1 MDKKEILKHIDHTLL
16 KAVATW
22 EDIKVLCDEAIE
34 YGTASVC
41 VPACYISR
49 IHETY
54 GDKIN
59 ICTVV
64 GFPLGY
70 SVTEA
75 KVLETRK
82 AIEDG
87 ANEIDMVINIS
98 DVKNG
103 DFEKVTKEI
112 AALKEACG
120 DKILKVIIETCYL
133 TEEEK
138 IAMCKSVTEAGADYI
153 KTSTGFGTAG
163 ATIEDIRLFKK
174 YIGPNVKMK
183 AAGGVKTVADLE
195 MFINEGCDR
204 IQLYRWRLETTVFIG
219 HDNEFVTPDSASII
233 IQTHIGRIA
242 QAVPLVKRITCIR
255 QHVSDIKTVA
265 IVFKFLLFVHCV
277 L

>member
-1 MDKKEILKHIDHTLL
+1 MERKEILKHIDYTLL

-49 IHETY
+49 IHEAY
-54 GDKIN
+54 GNKIN

-75 KVLETRK
+75 KVLETKK

-103 DFEKVTKEI
+103 DYDKVTKEI

-138 IAMCKSVTEAGADYI
+138 IAMCKAVTEAGADYI

-174 YIGPNVKMK
+174 HIGPNIKMK
-183 AAGGVKTVADLE
+183 AAGGVKSIADLE
-195 MFINEGCDR
+195 MFIGEGCDR
-204 IQLYRWRLETTVFIG
+204 IGTS
-219 HDNEFVTPDSASII
+219 SAVNMLK
-233 IQTHIGRIA
+233 GEE
-242 QAVPLVKRITCIR
+242 
-255 QHVSDIKTVA
+255 IKGY
-265 IVFKFLLFVHCV
+265 
-277 L
+277 

>member
-1 MDKKEILKHIDHTLL
+1 MERKEILKHIDHTLL

-49 IHETY
+49 IHKTY
-54 GDKIN
+54 GNKIN

-75 KVLETRK
+75 KVLETKK

-103 DFEKVTKEI
+103 DYDKVTAEI
-112 AALKEACG
+112 KAIKEAVG
-120 DKILKVIIETCYL
+120 DKILKVIIETCFL

-138 IAMCKSVTEAGADYI
+138 IAMCKCVTDAKADYI

-163 ATIEDIRLFKK
+163 ATIEDIKLFKQH
-174 YIGPNVKMK
+174 IGENVKIK
-183 AAGGVKTVADLE
+183 AAGGVKTVEDLE
-195 MFINEGCDR
+195 MFINEGCER
-204 IQLYRWRLETTVFIG
+204 IGTS
-219 HDNEFVTPDSASII
+219 SAINLI
-233 IQTHIGRIA
+233 KGKEA
-242 QAVPLVKRITCIR
+242 QGY
-255 QHVSDIKTVA
+255 
-265 IVFKFLLFVHCV
+265 
-277 L
+277 

>member
-22 EDIKVLCDEAIE
+22 EDIKVLCDEAIKYE
-34 YGTASVC
+34 TASVC

-75 KVLETRK
+75 KILETRK

-103 DFEKVTKEI
+103 DLEKVTKEI

-138 IAMCKSVTEAGADYI
+138 IAMCKAVTEAGADYI

-174 YIGPNVKMK
+174 HIGPNVKMK

-204 IQLYRWRLETTVFIG
+204 IGTSSAVNMLKGE
-219 HDNEFVTPDSASII
+219 EVT
-233 IQTHIGRIA
+233 GY
-242 QAVPLVKRITCIR
+242 
-255 QHVSDIKTVA
+255 
-265 IVFKFLLFVHCV
+265 
-277 L
+277 

>member
-1 MDKKEILKHIDHTLL
+1 MERKEILKHIDHTLL

-49 IHETY
+49 IHKTY
-54 GDKIN
+54 GNKIN

-75 KVLETRK
+75 KVLETKK

-103 DFEKVTKEI
+103 DLEKVTKEI

-138 IAMCKSVTEAGADYI
+138 IAMCKAVTEAGADYI

-174 YIGPNVKMK
+174 HIGANVKMK
-183 AAGGVKTVADLE
+183 AAGGVKTIADLE

-204 IQLYRWRLETTVFIG
+204 IGSSSAVNMLKGE
-219 HDNEFVTPDSASII
+219 EVT
-233 IQTHIGRIA
+233 GY
-242 QAVPLVKRITCIR
+242 
-255 QHVSDIKTVA
+255 
-265 IVFKFLLFVHCV
+265 
-277 L
+277 